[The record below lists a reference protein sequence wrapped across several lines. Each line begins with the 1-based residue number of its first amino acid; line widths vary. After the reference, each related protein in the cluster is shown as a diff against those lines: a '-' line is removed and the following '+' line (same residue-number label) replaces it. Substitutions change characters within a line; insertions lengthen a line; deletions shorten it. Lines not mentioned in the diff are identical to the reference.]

1 MEAARLPDPAEPV
14 PAVAWPTVGLF
25 FIGIAVF
32 AASTALGIDGVIP
45 VPPAVLVNV
54 AASYMFFTVLH
65 DALHR
70 SASQRGWVNT
80 WLGRLSAPMVAPFI
94 SYSVFRYIHM
104 QHHRFTNHDR
114 GTDGTRDPDA
124 YTTNGPAWSW
134 PLRWAT
140 LDISYWFFYV
150 PVARSRPRRELVE
163 LTISLTIVIAAMVAL
178 VASGHG
184 VELLIYYLLPTRLN
198 VTFLGFAF
206 DFLPHHGL
214 EATPQQDRY
223 RTTRNRVGLERLMSP
238 ILLYQN
244 YHLVHHLHPLIPF
257 YRYLRAWRRNE
268 EGYLEHDTPLSTFA
282 GHELTAEEY
291 RRRRGLAPPDG

>member
-25 FIGIAVF
+25 FAGIAVF
-32 AASTALGIDGVIP
+32 AASTALGIDGAIP
-45 VPPAVLVNV
+45 VWLAVLVNT
-54 AASYMFFTVLH
+54 AAAYMFFTVLH
-65 DALHR
+65 DALHH
-70 SASQRGWVNT
+70 SVSQSDWLNT
-80 WLGRLSAPMVAPFI
+80 WLGRLSAPIVAPFI

-104 QHHRFTNHDR
+104 QHHRFTNHDHSK
-114 GTDGTRDPDA
+114 DPDS
-124 YTTNGPAWSW
+124 YTTNEPAWSW

-163 LTISLTIVIAAMVAL
+163 LAASLTIVVGVMVAL
-178 VASGHG
+178 VAAGHG
-184 VELLIYYLLPTRLN
+184 IELLLYYLLPTRLN

-214 EATPQQDRY
+214 DETPQQDRY
-223 RTTRNRVGLERLMSP
+223 KTTRNRVGLERLMSP

-268 EGYLEHDTPLSTFA
+268 ERYLEHDTPLSTFA
-282 GHELTAEEY
+282 GHDLTVEEY
-291 RRRRGLAPPDG
+291 RRRRGLAPPGG